1 MEIRVVDFDL
11 LTKNYK
17 NYQDGISNISEVK
30 KSFLKKLDPIKK
42 QMEEII
48 NFANSG
54 LILDNSTQKEK
65 EETFRRLQD
74 EAMLIDSDFKSTM
87 KEMHNDLNK
96 KTFDELTEVI
106 NQYTE
111 ENNEI
116 DLVLGKMEV
125 VFLKKNFEMTN
136 DILEILKQKD
146 LYVDLE
152 IAEQIS
158 E

>member
-125 VFLKKNFEMTN
+125 VFLKKNFEITN

>member
-125 VFLKKNFEMTN
+125 VFLKKNFEITN

-152 IAEQIS
+152 ITEQIS